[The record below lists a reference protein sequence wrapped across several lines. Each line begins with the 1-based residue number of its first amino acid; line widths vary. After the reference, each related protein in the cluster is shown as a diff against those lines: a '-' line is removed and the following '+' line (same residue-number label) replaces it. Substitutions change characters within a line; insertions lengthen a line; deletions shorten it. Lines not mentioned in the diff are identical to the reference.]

1 MAASSLLLL
10 RLSEFLRTRKSV
22 IASDAA
28 AGCRDEDRAR
38 KTEDGRAMFPWEQ
51 KLQSMVQGTADAL
64 LERTAQGEAAPPRK
78 PGAAGGP
85 SGDIQLLLS
94 DAWLVRNS
102 FLRALNRF
110 QGEQSGKRVD
120 FTAIEMT
127 EARQEALQAFD
138 RQISAALSD
147 WITGSSTASAVPVE
161 AVRDLLQGLRAIQ
174 GLLQIAAD
182 SIPQGAKAHVSA
194 AAQQLARLA
203 ASTQALIEGE
213 PQPAPPR
220 TGAAAVSP
228 HAGAAAPKPATP
240 LVVAPIDLPSFVRV
254 LADSARPAAH
264 KRGLRVECL
273 CNPGPQIL
281 QTDGAKLHRA
291 ATLLIDY
298 AISLT
303 DEGQV
308 TIVSDFNP
316 EGAWTLEIRDSSAG
330 IPPAILE
337 KLLRGVAHAPE
348 NAAGGHDASLG
359 IALARDLIELL
370 GGELQATSDPGEGN
384 CFVIVL
390 PMDGANG
397 KR

>member
-10 RLSEFLRTRKSV
+10 RLSEFLRTRKSA
-22 IASDAA
+22 IATDAA

-38 KTEDGRAMFPWEQ
+38 KTEDRHAMFPWEE
-51 KLQSMVQGTADAL
+51 KLQGMVQGTADAL
-64 LERTAQGEAAPPRK
+64 LERTAQGDAAPVRK
-78 PGAAGGP
+78 TGPLGGP

-110 QGEQSGKRVD
+110 QGEQSGKKVD

-127 EARQEALQAFD
+127 EARQEALQEFD

-147 WITGSSTASAVPVE
+147 WITGSSSASTVPAD
-161 AVRDLLQGLRAIQ
+161 AVRDLLHGLRAIQ

-182 SIPQGAKAHVSA
+182 TIPQGAKAHVSA

-203 ASTQALIEGE
+203 ASTQELLEGDY
-213 PQPAPPR
+213 QPAPAR
-220 TGAAAVSP
+220 AGVTAASP
-228 HAGAAAPKPATP
+228 HASAPKAAVAP
-240 LVVAPIDLPSFVRV
+240 LVVAPLDVQSFVRV
-254 LADSARPAAH
+254 LADAARPAAQ

-281 QTDGAKLHRA
+281 PTDGAKLHRA

-303 DEGQV
+303 DEGHV
-308 TIVSDFNP
+308 TIVSDKNVA
-316 EGAWTLEIRDSSAG
+316 GDWTLEIRDSSAG

-348 NAAGGHDASLG
+348 NAAGQHDSSLG
-359 IALARDLIELL
+359 IALARDLVELL
-370 GGELQATSDPGEGN
+370 GGHLEATSDAGEGN

-390 PMDGANG
+390 PTSAASG

>member
-1 MAASSLLLL
+1 MAAPSLLLL
-10 RLSEFLRTRKSV
+10 RLSEFLRTRKSA
-22 IASDAA
+22 IATDAA

-38 KTEDGRAMFPWEQ
+38 KTEDAHAMFPWAE
-51 KLQSMVQGTADAL
+51 KLQGMVLGTADTL
-64 LERTAQGEAAPPRK
+64 LERTAQGDAPPQRK
-78 PGAAGGP
+78 PGAAGQ
-85 SGDIQLLLS
+85 SSDIQLLLS

-110 QGEQSGKRVD
+110 QGEQSGRKVD
-120 FTAIEMT
+120 FTAMEMT
-127 EARQEALQAFD
+127 EARQEALQEFD
-138 RQISAALSD
+138 RQISGALSD
-147 WITGSSTASAVPVE
+147 WITGSSSASTVPAD
-161 AVRDLLQGLRAIQ
+161 AVRDLLYGLRAIQ

-182 SIPQGAKAHVSA
+182 TIPPGAKAHVSA
-194 AAQQLARLA
+194 AAQQLTRLA
-203 ASTQALIEGE
+203 ASTQEILDGHH
-213 PQPAPPR
+213 QPESSRSSMTIA
-220 TGAAAVSP
+220 SP
-228 HAGAAAPKPATP
+228 HAAAPKAAAVP
-240 LVVAPIDLPSFVRV
+240 LVLAPLDVPSFVRV
-254 LADSARPAAH
+254 LAEAARPAAQ

-308 TIVSDFNP
+308 TIVSDENI

-330 IPPAILE
+330 IPPAILARV
-337 KLLRGVAHAPE
+337 LRGVAHAPDDPT
-348 NAAGGHDASLG
+348 GLHDSSLG
-359 IALARDLIELL
+359 IALARDLVELL
-370 GGELQATSDPGEGN
+370 GGRLEATSDPGEGN

-390 PMDGANG
+390 PMGGANG